1 MSVTVILIKAAQLI
15 LSLSI
20 LVILHEFGHF
30 ITAKIFKCRV
40 EKFYL
45 FFDPWFSLF
54 KKKVGETEYGV
65 GWLPLG
71 GYVKIA
77 GMIDESMDKEQMKQD
92 PKPYEFRSKP
102 AWQRLIIMVAGVTM
116 NMLLAFFIFAMILWV
131 WGEQT
136 IPMSSLKN
144 GLTYQDSLAYQL
156 GFRDG
161 DHILAVN
168 GKPVARYDDLARDMY
183 YAKQVKVK
191 RGDSIMRLQMPEN
204 LVSRM
209 IDSRSSGGLFDP
221 AVPAFVDSIPD
232 TSKARLEGLRKGD
245 RITHIAG
252 IPTPYADQVT
262 RNLHALK
269 DSDITVG
276 VMRDG
281 RPVTLQMHVYP
292 EGTLGFFILNDYDSL
307 EQLGYLRVQTRK
319 YGFLAAFPAGVRM
332 AVTKL
337 SQYVRSMK
345 LIFKPSTGAYKGL
358 GGFGT
363 IGKLFAPTW
372 DWQVFWFWTAF
383 LSVMLAFMNIL
394 PIPALDGG
402 HVLFLLFEI
411 ITGRKP
417 SDKFLEYAQIAGMV
431 VLFGLLLF
439 ANGMDVWRGL
449 QSWLGH

>member
-1 MSVTVILIKAAQLI
+1 MSITVILIKAAQLI
-15 LSLSI
+15 LALSI

-30 ITAKIFKCRV
+30 ITAKIFKCKV
-40 EKFYL
+40 DKFYL

-54 KKKVGETEYGV
+54 KKKVGDTEYGV

-77 GMIDESMDKEQMKQD
+77 GMIDESMDKEQMKQP

-131 WGEQT
+131 WGEQR
-136 IPMSSLKN
+136 IPMTSLKY
-144 GLTYQDSLAYQL
+144 GVSCQDSLAYQL
-156 GFRDG
+156 GFKDG

-168 GKPVARYDDLARDMY
+168 GKLVHYFEDLGPAII
-183 YAKQVKVK
+183 YAQQV
-191 RGDSIMRLQMPEN
+191 RIERMDSVFNINMPEN
-204 LVSRM
+204 LVAQLINSKKK
-209 IDSRSSGGLFDP
+209 GGLFVP
-221 AVPAFVDSIPD
+221 AVPAIVDSIPD
-232 TSKARLEGLRKGD
+232 TSAALAAGLRVGD
-245 RITHIAG
+245 RIVMVNNVA
-252 IPTPYADQVT
+252 TPYFDEVV
-262 RNLHALK
+262 RNLQNLK
-269 DSDITVG
+269 GDSTNVTVI
-276 VMRDG
+276 RNHT
-281 RPVTLQMHVYP
+281 PVVLRMYVSTD
-292 EGTLGFFILNDYDSL
+292 GTLGFYQTGEDQLQKLGILKL
-307 EQLGYLRVQTRK
+307 ETRK
-319 YGFLAAFPAGVRM
+319 YGFFEAFPAGVVM
-332 AVTKL
+332 GVNKL
-337 SQYVRSMK
+337 SEYVKSLK
-345 LIFKPSTGAYKGL
+345 LIFKPATGAYKGL

-411 ITGRKP
+411 VTGRKP

-439 ANGMDVWRGL
+439 ANGMDVWRGI
-449 QSWLGH
+449 QSWLGK